1 MFSKGEERMKTSL
14 YIDVSDLSRKM
25 QQMQSV
31 FDEETFK
38 KILLH
43 TIRDTS
49 RKVKTISKRRIREDY
64 QIGSMRI
71 LRSFGSPKITTGA
84 EISCLIP
91 IKNVRGTIAS
101 SGGAYK
107 ALKRGPG
114 AKILKAGNSIL
125 PHSKSSERIHFYIPS
140 GRLAGHVFVRH
151 NDGKRWTGKRPNGKW
166 RLRKGSISHGV
177 GIGVPQMPMN
187 RSEPE
192 IQRDI
197 LEYMGKRLEHYQ
209 TQMLRG
215 VIK

>member
-1 MFSKGEERMKTSL
+1 MKTSL
-14 YIDVSDLSRKM
+14 YLDVSELSGKM
-25 QQMQSV
+25 QQLQGV
-31 FDEETFK
+31 FDEKTFR

-49 RKVKTISKRRIREDY
+49 KKVKTISKRRIREDY
-64 QIGSMRI
+64 QIGAGRV
-71 LRSFGSPKITTGA
+71 LRSFGAPMISTGA
-84 EISCLIP
+84 NISCLIP
-91 IKNVRGTIAS
+91 IKGVRGTIAK

-107 ALKRGPG
+107 ALKRGPA
-114 AKILKAGNSIL
+114 AKIVKTGNSIL

-151 NDGKRWTGKRPNGKW
+151 NDGKRWTGRRPDGKKKKY

-197 LEYMGKRLEHYQ
+197 LEFMGKRLEHYE

>member
-1 MFSKGEERMKTSL
+1 MRTTL
-14 YIDVSDLSRKM
+14 YIDVSDLSGKVR
-25 QQMQSV
+25 QLRDAL
-31 FDEETFK
+31 DEETFRK
-38 KILLH
+38 VLLH

-49 RKVKTISKRRIREDY
+49 KKIKTIAKRRIREEY
-64 QIGSMRI
+64 QIPAGRV
-71 LRSFGSPKITTGA
+71 LRSFGAPQISTGS

-91 IKNVRGTIAS
+91 IKDVRGTIAS
-101 SGGAYK
+101 RGGAYK

-114 AKILKAGNSIL
+114 AKIVKTGNSIL

-151 NDGKRWTGKRPNGKW
+151 NDGKRWTGRRIDGGT
-166 RLRKGSISHGV
+166 RLRKGTITHGV

-187 RSEPE
+187 RSEEE

-197 LEYMGKRLEHYQ
+197 IEFMDKRLEHYA

-215 VIK
+215 VISR